1 MRTSEKTKFK
11 IGVMGSAGRDRK
23 LPEELLGKAREVGRE
38 IAHYDCVL
46 ITGACMGLPHEAA
59 IGASKEEGL
68 VIGISPAASLKEHIE
83 PPLSYPASVKN
94 MIHTST
100 PVLAER
106 GEMLFLSEPATRR
119 FFLLVKPAL

>member
-11 IGVMGSAGRDRK
+11 IGVMGSAGRNRK
-23 LPEELLGKAREVGRE
+23 LPKGLLKKSREIGRE
-38 IAHYDCVL
+38 IARQGCIL
-46 ITGACMGLPHEAA
+46 ITGACMGLPYEAV
-59 IGASKEEGL
+59 IGAGESGGL